1 MYCPNCG
8 FPNQDSSKFCEKCGN
23 HLNAPAAGEAIVPAV
38 TQAPAVQTPMAHT
51 PAVHTPIQLPKNPL
65 TVAQMMLGVCIL
77 LAVVIPATGFYQWF
91 VRGVSDAYGIVDAG
105 DLSQL
110 LDNGNGGSDLGKS
123 YLQLFTLRIALESP
137 LLILSLYAGISLWKK
152 RPGSLEL
159 AKWFLLALVVF
170 MVFSH
175 LVFPHLFGLSVHYDA
190 TLAVEFWLC
199 VAVLGACYYFLQT
212 SKQVKEYCEAP
223 LLSSEGV
230 KSA

>member
-8 FPNQDSSKFCEKCGN
+8 FSNQDASKFCEKCGN

-38 TQAPAVQTPMAHT
+38 AQAPAVQTPVAHT
-51 PAVHTPIQLPKNPL
+51 PAVHTPMQLPKNPF

-91 VRGVSDAYGIVDAG
+91 IRGVSDAYGIVDAG
-105 DLSQL
+105 DVSQL
-110 LDNGNGGSDLGKS
+110 LNNINGSDLGKS

-137 LLILSLYAGISLWKK
+137 LLILSLYAGISLWKRK
-152 RPGSLEL
+152 PGSLGL

-175 LVFPHLFGLSVHYDA
+175 LVFPHLFQLSENYDT
-190 TLAVEFWLC
+190 TLAVEFWLA
-199 VAVLGACYYFLQT
+199 VALLAVCYYLLQT
-212 SKQVKEYCEAP
+212 SKQVKDYCEIPLAP
-223 LLSSEGV
+223 AE
-230 KSA
+230 AANR